1 MKSFVIGR
9 IEGIQVELHSTFV
22 FFILFLFGLLAVF
35 DPVNLLG
42 SITLIVFLF
51 TSVFFHELSH
61 SIVSISKRIKVK
73 KIILLPIGGMA
84 LTDNFPDKPIDEFL
98 ISIAGPLFNFAVVIV
113 LVILVSLFDF
123 IPFPWDF
130 IENRLNLD
138 FSLMHYP
145 VFALMYVNLILGT
158 FNLLLPALPLDGGRV
173 WRSLLAMKFGKT
185 NATKFVSMISK
196 IIALILFVFAV
207 FFGGGIILAII
218 AVFIY
223 FASKYENDLQ
233 QMKSIL
239 TGITLKSIIKEEIPL
254 LQKNLN
260 LKELFDLMQ
269 EENVFAFVIK
279 EKQLKYIDLELI
291 KKVNQKNWGK
301 TKASEISVVLPL
313 IPVSA
318 KAEKAM
324 ELFMATNFELI
335 GVHSNGKLA
344 GVIEKKEM
352 QELFELAKAKKKKN
366 KDSRTE
372 TVPAV

>member
-1 MKSFVIGR
+1 
-9 IEGIQVELHSTFV
+9 
-22 FFILFLFGLLAVF
+22 
-35 DPVNLLG
+35 
-42 SITLIVFLF
+42 
-51 TSVFFHELSH
+51 
-61 SIVSISKRIKVK
+61 
-73 KIILLPIGGMA
+73 
-84 LTDNFPDKPIDEFL
+84 
-98 ISIAGPLFNFAVVIV
+98 
-113 LVILVSLFDF
+113 
-123 IPFPWDF
+123 
-130 IENRLNLD
+130 
-138 FSLMHYP
+138 
-145 VFALMYVNLILGT
+145 
-158 FNLLLPALPLDGGRV
+158 
-173 WRSLLAMKFGKT
+173 
-185 NATKFVSMISK
+185 
-196 IIALILFVFAV
+196 V

-352 QELFELAKAKKKKN
+352 QELFENAKARKN
-366 KDSRTE
+366 KK
-372 TVPAV
+372 